1 MVDQPRKL
9 IRSFYTRTSSEQ
21 FPKANQPYSVWKT
34 HWESLHGPVGR
45 KKSARKDVLAKRY
58 DLPHEDLD
66 AAALLYAIDTYYVI
80 RLRLKAYMSLT
91 NDSSLPVSTLLNK
104 VLRAETFADL
114 GIENYGGGELF
125 DWVSDCAE
133 DDILTGLIQQETT
146 EIYEPRDR
154 VRSLFQSLVPKQ
166 FRHSAG
172 AHYTPEW
179 LADYVLLKLNYEG
192 GRLVDPHC
200 GSGTF
205 LIAALRRAY
214 AAKRMSCSEWHGLLS
229 DGICGFDVDPV
240 ATIAAKTN
248 LLVFVSWLIST
259 GQYRLEKPLRLPI
272 FCADTIHTEQKPT
285 ELFDYVVGNPPWVN
299 VASRVR

>member
-1 MVDQPRKL
+1 MVDQSRNL
-9 IRSFYTRTSSEQ
+9 ILSFYTRISAEQ
-21 FPKANQPYSVWKT
+21 FPKANQLYSVWKT
-34 HWESLHGPVGR
+34 NRESLHGPVGR
-45 KKSARKDVLAKRY
+45 KKSARTDVLAKRY
-58 DLPHEDLD
+58 DLPEEDLD

-80 RLRLKAYMSLT
+80 RLRLKAYISLT
-91 NDSSLPVSTLLNK
+91 NDTSLPVSTLLNK
-104 VLRAETFADL
+104 VLRSETFVDL

-125 DWVSDCAE
+125 NWVSECADE
-133 DDILTGLIQQETT
+133 DIRSGLIQQETT
-146 EIYEPRDR
+146 EIYEPRDE

-179 LADYVLLKLNYEG
+179 LADYVLQKLNYQN

-214 AAKRMSCSEWHGLLS
+214 AAKRMFCSEWHALLS

-240 ATIAAKTN
+240 ATIATKTN
-248 LLVFVSWLIST
+248 LLML
-259 GQYRLEKPLRLPI
+259 
-272 FCADTIHTEQKPT
+272 
-285 ELFDYVVGNPPWVN
+285 VG
-299 VASRVR
+299 